1 VGGVWNWPC
10 TDLVLESGLMIHGHR
25 GRLAAWLFAFG
36 AALGSASALAAPAKG
51 EGPVT
56 YEKKTII
63 NFEDDTIQGDLTRP
77 DGEYVE
83 VRKKVSHSNLI
94 RVREEFRSRI
104 LQSVGEL

>member
-1 VGGVWNWPC
+1 
-10 TDLVLESGLMIHGHR
+10 MIQGMR
-25 GRLAAWLFAFG
+25 GRLAASMLAAV
-36 AALGSASALAAPAKG
+36 AALIAPSARAAPTKPAPG
-51 EGPVT
+51 EVT